1 MVMSDLEIF
10 QTMLG
15 GGADLAT
22 IGFFYLVW
30 RLDRRLLVIETFI
43 ADLRGN

>member
-1 MVMSDLEIF
+1 MADLQILKEI
-10 QTMLG
+10 LG

-30 RLDRRLLVIETFI
+30 RLDRRLLIIETFI
-43 ADLRGN
+43 ADLKGR